1 MQSAVSSGLGAGG
14 LTAVDSNPMAFRK
27 LPSIATAATPAQAL
41 QTGKKFE
48 AMYLSE
54 MLQPMFAGIKT
65 DKVFG
70 GGHGEEMFQSLA
82 IDEYARAVSGAGGVG
97 IASAVQREILRLQ
110 EQAHA
115 PSTTAAAAPA
125 AN

>member
-1 MQSAVSSGLGAGG
+1 MQSALSSGLGASSL
-14 LTAVDSNPMAFRK
+14 LTTVGTDPLAFRK
-27 LPSIATAATPAQAL
+27 MPTMATAASPADAL
-41 QTGKKFE
+41 KTGQKFE

-54 MLQPMFAGIKT
+54 MLQPMFEGIKT

-82 IDEYARAVSGAGGVG
+82 VNEYAKAMTASGGVG
-97 IASAVQREILRLQ
+97 IAAAVQREILRLQ

-115 PSTTAAAAPA
+115 PSTTAAA
-125 AN
+125 N

>member
-1 MQSAVSSGLGAGG
+1 MQSDVSSGLGADGL
-14 LTAVDSNPMAFRK
+14 LTAIGSNPLAFRK
-27 LPSIATAATPAQAL
+27 LPAAAAATPAEAL
-41 QTGKKFE
+41 KTGQKFE

-54 MLQPMFAGIKT
+54 MLQPMFDGIKS
-65 DKVFG
+65 DAVFG

-82 IDEYARAVSGAGGVG
+82 VNEYAKAMTDSGGVG
-97 IASAVQREILRLQ
+97 IAAAVQREILRLQ

-115 PSTTAAAAPA
+115 PAPA